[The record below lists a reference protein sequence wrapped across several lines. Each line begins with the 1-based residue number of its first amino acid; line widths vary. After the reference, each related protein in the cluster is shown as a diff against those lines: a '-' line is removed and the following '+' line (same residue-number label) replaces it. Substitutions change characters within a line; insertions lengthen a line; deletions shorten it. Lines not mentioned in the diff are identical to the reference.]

1 MYLEVVE
8 GVRIDPSSRLTARDH
23 VGVQDLILLEEFSS
37 EEAFLHN
44 ISLRFASGL
53 VYTYI
58 GSVLISINPYK
69 DLGLYGPEYIN
80 RYQGVHFYELPPH
93 IYALSDHVY
102 RAMRSEYRDQCIL
115 ITGESGA
122 GKTEASKKVLH
133 FLSNI
138 CEASPSVDSL
148 RNRLIHSNPILEAF
162 GNALTLCNDNSSRFG
177 KYMHIQFDFTG
188 TPVGGHILNFLLEKS
203 RVVLQHGGERNFHI
217 FYQLLAGGRESL
229 LDRLGL
235 ARDPARYRYLGEEAK
250 ISPLNDV
257 ENWRVLQ
264 EAFHAVGFDEP
275 QIETLFDVIASVIHL
290 GNTRYTTSP
299 TGYALITDSTEIHVI
314 SKLLDISEE
323 TLESALTKKTISA
336 SGEEVVSPLGPVQ
349 AAHARDALAK
359 AIYERAFSW
368 LVGQLNNS
376 LASKEGGRHAV
387 IGFLDIYGFEVFQHN
402 SFEQLCINYCNEKLQ
417 QLFITHTLGTEQVEY
432 EAEGIEW
439 ESILYFDNKIICDLV
454 EQKHKGILAI
464 LDEECLRP
472 GEATDLSF
480 LEKLEGRIGGHPHF
494 LTHKLGDHKNRREI
508 KRDEFQLRHYAGE
521 VNYNVK
527 GFLDKNQDL
536 LLRNLKEVMCG
547 AGNMIIK
554 ECFCPQELN
563 EKKWPGTIGAQFKS
577 SLGKLM
583 EILMSKDPSYVR
595 CIKPNN
601 EKQADAFDD
610 TVVRHQIK
618 YLGLVESVRVRR
630 AGFAYRR
637 KYHFFLQRYKSL
649 CPETWPHWR
658 GLPAEGVT
666 KLVKYIG
673 YEPEDYKMGRTKIF
687 IRHAKIVFATEEAF
701 EKKKQILAAKIQARY
716 KGHCQRVEFKKT
728 RGAAVKLA
736 ARWKGH
742 MVRKMIA
749 KRKWAAEVI
758 RNFVQGF
765 RNRHKPRSEQNEE
778 YFVGVRVMYLM
789 YLKKNLPKSVLDKSW
804 PEHPT
809 ALKETSDLLR
819 KLCMR
824 NMVFRYCKQLP
835 SEHRCQLEQKL
846 MASQIFK
853 GQKDGFPQS
862 IPTPFVDTRLSNST
876 INKVV
881 LQAVGQERIKYA
893 CPVMK
898 YDRRGFKPRPRQLLL
913 TQGCVYIV
921 EESKIKQTI
930 PYTNLKDVSCSSL
943 SDGFFILHMSSEDRR
958 NKGDMILQS
967 NYVFETLTKLAL
979 LANKTACVNI
989 YSGSITFI
997 GPQGKEGNVIF
1008 STGPQHLVCKDK
1020 RGHLSVVVPKPS

>member
-1 MYLEVVE
+1 
-8 GVRIDPSSRLTARDH
+8 
-23 VGVQDLILLEEFSS
+23 
-37 EEAFLHN
+37 
-44 ISLRFASGL
+44 
-53 VYTYI
+53 
-58 GSVLISINPYK
+58 
-69 DLGLYGPEYIN
+69 
-80 RYQGVHFYELPPH
+80 
-93 IYALSDHVY
+93 YALSDHVY

-235 ARDPARYRYLGEEAK
+235 ARDPARYRYLLVSQQGEEAK

-376 LASKEGGRHAV
+376 LATHQHRAV
-387 IGFLDIYGFEVFQHN
+387 RLNKQWAVYGTVLCTVN

-480 LEKLEGRIGGHPHF
+480 LEKLEGKIGGHPHF

-601 EKQADAFDD
+601 EKQAVSLSGGEL
-610 TVVRHQIK
+610 TKTRLYKTLI
-618 YLGLVESVRVRR
+618 SRVR
-630 AGFAYRR
+630 
-637 KYHFFLQRYKSL
+637 
-649 CPETWPHWR
+649 
-658 GLPAEGVT
+658 
-666 KLVKYIG
+666 
-673 YEPEDYKMGRTKIF
+673 
-687 IRHAKIVFATEEAF
+687 
-701 EKKKQILAAKIQARY
+701 
-716 KGHCQRVEFKKT
+716 
-728 RGAAVKLA
+728 
-736 ARWKGH
+736 
-742 MVRKMIA
+742 
-749 KRKWAAEVI
+749 
-758 RNFVQGF
+758 
-765 RNRHKPRSEQNEE
+765 
-778 YFVGVRVMYLM
+778 
-789 YLKKNLPKSVLDKSW
+789 
-804 PEHPT
+804 
-809 ALKETSDLLR
+809 
-819 KLCMR
+819 
-824 NMVFRYCKQLP
+824 
-835 SEHRCQLEQKL
+835 
-846 MASQIFK
+846 
-853 GQKDGFPQS
+853 
-862 IPTPFVDTRLSNST
+862 
-876 INKVV
+876 
-881 LQAVGQERIKYA
+881 
-893 CPVMK
+893 
-898 YDRRGFKPRPRQLLL
+898 
-913 TQGCVYIV
+913 
-921 EESKIKQTI
+921 
-930 PYTNLKDVSCSSL
+930 
-943 SDGFFILHMSSEDRR
+943 
-958 NKGDMILQS
+958 
-967 NYVFETLTKLAL
+967 LTKSAKCFL
-979 LANKTACVNI
+979 
-989 YSGSITFI
+989 
-997 GPQGKEGNVIF
+997 
-1008 STGPQHLVCKDK
+1008 
-1020 RGHLSVVVPKPS
+1020 